1 MDNNRLSWMMGGEAG
16 VGIMAADMVFS
27 KTCTRGGLHIF
38 STVDYPSLIRGGH
51 NVSHVQV
58 DKEKVYSHA
67 QQVDILVALN
77 RETIDLHLDELSEN
91 AAIIYDGDNIELSYE
106 DLKRQD
112 VTLCNVPI
120 GNLIKTNSL
129 PKIVANTVAL
139 GASFGLVKYD
149 LSILEGVLRDTY
161 ERKGESVVESN
172 LKAAKAGFDY
182 TAKNYAG
189 TFTRSISPIHHP
201 SGGTVGNSGT
211 DDTGK
216 KDVTTEKRMVI
227 TGNDAIAMAAIRAGL
242 KFYSAYPMTP
252 ASSILHFLAA
262 HERRFGYIVKQTE
275 DEIAAINMAIGASYA
290 GVRSMTGTSGGGFS
304 LMSEALGLAAITETP
319 LVAVWGQR
327 PGPSTGLATWTE
339 QSDLRFALSASQGD
353 FQRIVMAPGDAS
365 ECFYETIRAFN
376 LAEKYQVPVIIMTDK
391 YLAESHESV
400 DIFDTSS
407 IKIDRGDIIA
417 PTDENEDVQ
426 NSYFKRFALTDSGI
440 SPRAFPGAHAG
451 LVRVESSEHDE
462 YGDYTENEDLRQA
475 MVDKRFAK
483 FDGVLSDLGEDAIKI
498 MGEGTENETQKN
510 ENKNA
515 ITMISW
521 GSIKGPIKEASKLLA
536 NDGILVRHAHVLYI
550 NPFDTKKM
558 ESIIKSADTTILVE
572 NNKGAQLGGVIK
584 EKTGLDVDHT
594 LLKYNGRE
602 FYPEEIYRKVKE
614 IVGAVE
620 AKS

>member
-1 MDNNRLSWMMGGEAG
+1 MMGGEAG
-16 VGIMAADMVFS
+16 VGIMAADMIFS
-27 KTCTRGGLHIF
+27 KTCARGGLHIF

-58 DKEKVYSHA
+58 DTEKVYSHA

-77 RETIDLHLDELSEN
+77 RETIDLHLDALSQN
-91 AAIIYDGDNIELSYE
+91 AAIIYDGENIELSDK

-112 VTLCNVPI
+112 ISLCNVPI
-120 GNLIKTNSL
+120 GSIIKTHSL
-129 PKIVANTVAL
+129 PKIAANTVAL

-172 LKAAKAGFDY
+172 ITAAKAGFDHIA
-182 TAKNYAG
+182 TNYAT

-201 SGGTVGNSGT
+201 SGGTVST
-211 DDTGK
+211 DDTTG
-216 KDVTTEKRMVI
+216 KRMVI

-242 KFYSAYPMTP
+242 KFYAAYPMTP

-262 HERRFGYIVKQTE
+262 YEQRFGYIVKQTE
-275 DEIAAINMAIGASYA
+275 DEIAAMNMAIGASYT

-319 LVAVWGQR
+319 IVAIWGQR

-400 DIFDTSS
+400 DMFDTSS
-407 IKIDRGDIIA
+407 IRIDRGDIIA
-417 PTDENEDVQ
+417 PADENDDVQ

-440 SPRAFPGAHAG
+440 SPRAFPGGKAG

-462 YGDYTENEDLRQA
+462 YGDYSENADLRQA

-483 FDGVLSDLGEDAIKI
+483 FNGVLSEIGADTIKI
-498 MGEGTENETQKN
+498 INEGMGEGA
-510 ENKNA
+510 ENKNT
-515 ITMISW
+515 ITIISW
-521 GSIKGPIKEASKLLA
+521 GSTKGPIKEATKLLA
-536 NDGILVRHAHVLYI
+536 NDGILIRHAQVLYI

-594 LLKYNGRE
+594 LLKYTGRE

-614 IVGAVE
+614 IAGVLE
-620 AKS
+620 AES